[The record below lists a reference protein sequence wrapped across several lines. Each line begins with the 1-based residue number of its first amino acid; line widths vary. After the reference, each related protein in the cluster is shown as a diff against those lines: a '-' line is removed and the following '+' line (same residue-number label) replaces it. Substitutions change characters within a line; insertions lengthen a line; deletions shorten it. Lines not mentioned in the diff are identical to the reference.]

1 MLSARWLYF
10 GVSVPALIA
19 GVAEPGIAQAAEI
32 TEVQVS
38 SDLTELTILGSG
50 FGSSSSVL
58 LAGKSLTVQS
68 SSSNK
73 VTAALPSGVAPGSY
87 QLALGTSG
95 IEIPFEVTIGDQGA
109 VGPQGPAGQRGA
121 TGAAGPKGITG
132 AAGPTGSQGLK
143 GATGSAGVQG
153 SRGPDGPPGTQG
165 ATGPVGA
172 KGSTGSTGPQGTQ
185 GLRGATGALGA
196 PGPTGPGGVTGATG
210 PTGHTG
216 ATGAQGATG
225 SIGPMGASGGVGPT
239 GPTGNTGASGPTGH
253 TGAKGVTG
261 STGPGAT
268 LIYGSLYASSYANSN
283 AVSDNPIS
291 FDQVGAQSTSGMTL
305 LAGASGASGPY
316 GGFQVSNA
324 GNYEVAF
331 SITPVSG
338 DASSYQVTLDGCG
351 LTFNSLDDEA
361 SPIAAD
367 VICDLGANTNVDLN
381 VPDDSSVDVQQATLT
396 VKFVE
401 TPNNAQIAHPHFGT
415 QHGPRP
421 GAPPLPS
428 AARSLSPTR

>member
-10 GVSVPALIA
+10 GVSVPTLIA
-19 GVAEPGIAQAAEI
+19 GVTEPGTAQAADI
-32 TEVQVS
+32 TEVRVS
-38 SDLTELTILGSG
+38 SDLTELTIFGDG

-73 VTAALPSGVAPGSY
+73 VTAALPSGLAPGSY

-109 VGPQGPAGQRGA
+109 VGPQGPAGLRGA

-132 AAGPTGSQGLK
+132 AAGSTGSQGPK
-143 GATGSAGVQG
+143 GVTGSVGAQG
-153 SRGPDGPPGTQG
+153 IRGPAGPTGSQG

-172 KGSTGSTGPQGTQ
+172 KGSTGSTGPQGIQ
-185 GLRGATGALGA
+185 GSRGATGALGA

-225 SIGPMGASGGVGPT
+225 TIGPMGASGGVGPT

-261 STGPGAT
+261 PGAT
-268 LIYGSLYASSYANSN
+268 LIYGSLYASSNANLS
-283 AVSDNPIS
+283 AVSDNLIS

-316 GGFQVSNA
+316 GGFQVSVG

-331 SITPVSG
+331 SITPVTG
-338 DASSYQVTLDGCG
+338 DANSYQVTLDGCG
-351 LTFNSLDDEA
+351 LTFNSLNDEA

-367 VICDLGANTNVDLN
+367 VICDLDASADVDVN
-381 VPDDSSVDVQQATLT
+381 VPEGSSVDVQQATLT

-401 TPNNAQIAHPHFGT
+401 TPPSTPIAHPHFGT